1 MATLVPLLPQNNA
14 LQVSDP
20 SSTLAQYW
28 SYHKLALDFN
38 AGLKLISLLKH
49 HTLTRFGDYKRKFYC
64 NKARQLFQIEREL
77 QRIDEEVIKTM
88 FNDVK
93 ILRDNRYSQANELHR
108 R

>member
-1 MATLVPLLPQNNA
+1 MDLINLL
-14 LQVSDP
+14 
-20 SSTLAQYW
+20 
-28 SYHKLALDFN
+28 
-38 AGLKLISLLKH
+38 I
-49 HTLTRFGDYKRKFYC
+49 C
-64 NKARQLFQIEREL
+64 LFQIEREL